1 MRLFRVTSSSF
12 AEKTPKLECRFQSHR
27 RIIGT
32 SKSIS
37 TGALSGRQRDRPAI
51 LILMSHSEK
60 PIPRS
65 ITARPSPEEK
75 LRFATLAAI
84 CGLSEAA
91 LAMKV
96 IRAVLDAKESLA
108 RTSAA
113 AGARAAATDRI
124 TIRLRPG
131 DGSAIASRA
140 AMRGTK
146 ASAYLAALVRAH
158 VVTNPPLAAQE
169 LSALKYSVA
178 VLGDISGHLVRAL
191 RNSSAGDIRDA
202 LQRTQAA
209 VAALE
214 QRTHDFAKAALISWE
229 SRSD

>member
-1 MRLFRVTSSSF
+1 
-12 AEKTPKLECRFQSHR
+12 
-27 RIIGT
+27 
-32 SKSIS
+32 
-37 TGALSGRQRDRPAI
+37 
-51 LILMSHSEK
+51 MSHSEK
-60 PIPRS
+60 PTPPS
-65 ITARPSPEEK
+65 ITARPSLEEK
-75 LRFATLAAI
+75 AHFAALAAVS
-84 CGLSEAA
+84 GLSEAA
-91 LAMKV
+91 LALKA
-96 IRAVLDAKESLA
+96 IRTVLERDDSLA

-113 AGARAAATDRI
+113 TAAREAARDRI

-140 AMRGTK
+140 AMRGMK

-158 VVTNPPLAAQE
+158 VVANPPLAAQE

-178 VLGDISGHLVRAL
+178 VLAGISGHLVRAL
-191 RNSSAGDIRDA
+191 RNASAGDIRDA

-214 QRTHDFAKAALISWE
+214 QRTHDFAKAAVISWE

>member
-1 MRLFRVTSSSF
+1 
-12 AEKTPKLECRFQSHR
+12 
-27 RIIGT
+27 
-32 SKSIS
+32 
-37 TGALSGRQRDRPAI
+37 
-51 LILMSHSEK
+51 MSHSKK

-75 LRFATLAAI
+75 LRFATLAGVF
-84 CGLSEAA
+84 GLSEAA
-91 LAMKV
+91 LALEA
-96 IRAVLDAKESLA
+96 IRTVLDGKDSLA

-113 AGARAAATDRI
+113 AEVREAATDRI

-131 DGSAIASRA
+131 DRNAIASRA
-140 AMRGTK
+140 AMRGMK

-158 VVTNPPLAAQE
+158 VVANPPLATQE
-169 LSALKYSVA
+169 LSALKHSVA
-178 VLGDISGHLVRAL
+178 VLAGISGYLVRAL
-191 RNSSAGDIRDA
+191 RNQSPGDIRDA

-214 QRTHDFAKAALISWE
+214 QRTHDFAKTALITWE